1 MNTDQKKTVLIA
13 GGSGMIGTRLAEL
26 LKSNNF
32 EVKFLSRHKNEL
44 QKDVFQWDPEKGVID
59 ENAIRSADVL
69 INLAGEGIADKR
81 WTSRRKRKIVN
92 SRMFSTNLLYKS
104 LSEVQNKVQL
114 VINASAVGIYGDTGM
129 QIMHEEQPAAQ
140 DFLGQTCLRWENAG
154 KQFEKLKIRTVILRI
169 GLVLSTA
176 GGFLPKILQ
185 PFKFGIATYLGSGEQ
200 YQSWIHI
207 DDLCK
212 MILKAIKDENL
223 NGIYNAVAPGPLN
236 NKNLTKLISHILG
249 GGHLFIQVP
258 SILLKL
264 IFGEMSVAVIGGTR
278 ASSEKIE
285 KAGFSFKYPQA
296 NQAIRNLL
304 GK

>member
-1 MNTDQKKTVLIA
+1 MKTDQKKTVLIA

-32 EVKFLSRHKNEL
+32 EVSFLSRHKNEL
-44 QKDVFQWDPEKGVID
+44 RNDTFLWDPEKGVVD
-59 ENAIRSADVL
+59 EKAILTADVL
-69 INLAGEGIADKR
+69 INLAGEGIADRR
-81 WTSRRKRKIVN
+81 WTTRRKRKIVN
-92 SRMFSTNLLYKS
+92 SRMFSTNLLHKS
-104 LSEVQNKVQL
+104 LTEIPNNVQL
-114 VINASAVGIYGDTGM
+114 VINASAVGIYGNTGM
-129 QIMHEEQPAAQ
+129 QIMHEEHPVAA
-140 DFLGQTCLRWENAG
+140 DFLGQTCSRWEKAAT
-154 KQFEKLKIRTVILRI
+154 QFEKLNIRTVIFRI

-185 PFKFGIATYLGSGEQ
+185 PFKFGFATYLGSGEQ

-207 DDLCK
+207 DDLCN
-212 MILKAIKDENL
+212 MMLKAIKDENL

-249 GGHLFIQVP
+249 GGHLFIRVP
-258 SILLKL
+258 ALLLKM
-264 IFGEMSVAVIGGTR
+264 IYGEMSVAVIGGTR

-285 KAGFSFKYPQA
+285 KAGFNFKYPLA